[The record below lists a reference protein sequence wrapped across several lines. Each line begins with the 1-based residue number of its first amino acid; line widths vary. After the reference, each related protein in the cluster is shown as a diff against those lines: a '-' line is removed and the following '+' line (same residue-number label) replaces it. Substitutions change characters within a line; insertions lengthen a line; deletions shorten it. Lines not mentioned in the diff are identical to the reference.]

1 MHLSKR
7 HKARIITRT
16 MWRMHRRMFFCIF
29 GTFCTF
35 GLRFRIQQFHR
46 SETYSVPLRYVF
58 RFAPG
63 ALLLLLLLLRQLR
76 IFAAAAAARAPT
88 PPRPFFWEG
97 REVPKKYNRL

>member
-46 SETYSVPLRYVF
+46 SETYSVPLRYLF

-63 ALLLLLLLLRQLR
+63 ALLLLLLRQLR
-76 IFAAAAAARAPT
+76 IFAAAAARAPT
-88 PPRPFFWEG
+88 PSRPPFLGGEG
-97 REVPKKYNRL
+97 STKKI